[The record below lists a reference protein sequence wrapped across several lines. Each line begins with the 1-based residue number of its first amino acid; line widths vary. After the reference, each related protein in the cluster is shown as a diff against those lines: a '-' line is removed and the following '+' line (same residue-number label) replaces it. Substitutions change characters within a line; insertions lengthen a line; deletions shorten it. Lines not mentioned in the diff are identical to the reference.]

1 MRVTEN
7 HWEYYILPFLVEY
20 YSDHNCWYIEPE
32 TFDRRSDVAE
42 ENRKEVFIAN
52 VLSKFSPSY

>member
-1 MRVTEN
+1 M
-7 HWEYYILPFLVEY
+7 LPFLVEY
-20 YSDHNCWYIEPE
+20 YSDHNCWHIEPE
-32 TFDRRSDVAE
+32 AFDRRYDVAE

>member
-1 MRVTEN
+1 M
-7 HWEYYILPFLVEY
+7 LPFLVEY
-20 YSDHNCWYIEPE
+20 YSDHNCSHIEPE
-32 TFDRRSDVAE
+32 TFDRRYDGAE